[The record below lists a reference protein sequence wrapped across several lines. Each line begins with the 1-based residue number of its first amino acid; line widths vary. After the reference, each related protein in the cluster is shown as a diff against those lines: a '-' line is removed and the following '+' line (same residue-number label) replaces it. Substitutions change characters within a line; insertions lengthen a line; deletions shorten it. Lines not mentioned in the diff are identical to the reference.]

1 MPDLTVNGRTVA
13 VSEAGWL
20 EDCREWDED
29 VARVIA
35 AAEGVE
41 LSDEHWDAI
50 REARAYFEEYG
61 LVAEQRVF
69 MKLMKEKFGPERATQ
84 QYLYQLFPHG
94 PLKQGNKI
102 AGLPRPKGCS

>member
-1 MPDLTVNGRTVA
+1 MPEINIQGRTLQ

-20 EDCREWDED
+20 EDVREWDED
-29 VARVIA
+29 VAKVIA
-35 AAEGVE
+35 ENEGVA
-41 LSDEHWDAI
+41 LTPEHWDVI
-50 REARAYFEEYG
+50 REARAYFDEYG
-61 LVAEQRVF
+61 IVAEQRVF
-69 MKLMKEKFGPERATQ
+69 MKLLKEKYGADRSTQ

>member
-1 MPDLTVNGRTVA
+1 MPEITVQGRAVA

-20 EDCREWDED
+20 ENTLEWDED
-29 VARVIA
+29 IARAIA
-35 AAEGVE
+35 EREGVA
-41 LSDEHWDAI
+41 LTDEHWDAI
-50 REARAYFEEYG
+50 RTAREYFDQYG

-69 MKLMKEKFGPERATQ
+69 MKLMKEKFGPERSSQ

>member
-1 MPDLTVNGRTVA
+1 MPELMVNGQPVE

-20 EDCREWDED
+20 EDCRVWNDD
-29 VARVIA
+29 IAKAIA

-41 LSDEHWDAI
+41 LTDEHWDVI
-50 REARAYFEEYG
+50 REARAYFDEYG
-61 LVAEQRVF
+61 TVAEQRVF
-69 MKLMKEKFGPERATQ
+69 MKLMKEKYGPDRATQ
-84 QYLYQLFPHG
+84 QYLYRLFPHG

>member
-1 MPDLTVNGRTVA
+1 MPHLQVNGEAVE

-20 EDCREWDED
+20 EDCRVWNEE
-29 VARVIA
+29 IA
-35 AAEGVE
+35 KAIAQAEGVA
-41 LSDEHWDAI
+41 LTDEHWDVI

-61 LVAEQRVF
+61 LVAEQRIF
-69 MKLMKEKFGPERATQ
+69 MKLMKEKFGPDRATQ

>member
-1 MPDLTVNGRTVA
+1 MPHLQVNGEAVE

-20 EDCREWDED
+20 EDCRVWNEE
-29 VARVIA
+29 IA
-35 AAEGVE
+35 KAIAQAEGVT
-41 LSDEHWDAI
+41 LTDEHWDVI

-61 LVAEQRVF
+61 LVAEQRIF

-84 QYLYQLFPHG
+84 QYLYELFPHG

>member
-1 MPDLTVNGRTVA
+1 MPELMVKDRAVE

-20 EDCREWDED
+20 EDCRAWDED
-29 VARVIA
+29 IARAIA
-35 AAEGVE
+35 EAEGVT
-41 LSDEHWDAI
+41 LTDEHWDVI
-50 REARAYFEEYG
+50 REARAYFDEYG
-61 LVAEQRVF
+61 IVAEQRVF
-69 MKLMKEKFGPERATQ
+69 MKLMKEKYGAERSSQ

>member
-1 MPDLTVNGRTVA
+1 MPELMVDGLGVD

-20 EDCREWDED
+20 EDCRVWNDD
-29 VARVIA
+29 IA
-35 AAEGVE
+35 TAIAKAEGVV
-41 LSDEHWDAI
+41 LTDAHWDAI
-50 REARAYFEEYG
+50 RVARAYFDEYG
-61 LVAEQRVF
+61 LVAEQRTF

-84 QYLYQLFPHG
+84 QYLYELFPHG

>member
-1 MPDLTVNGRTVA
+1 MPHLQVNGEAVE

-20 EDCREWDED
+20 EDCRVWNEE
-29 VARVIA
+29 IA
-35 AAEGVE
+35 QAIAQAEGVTLTE
-41 LSDEHWDAI
+41 EHWDVI

-69 MKLMKEKFGPERATQ
+69 MKLMKERFGPDRATQ

>member
-1 MPDLTVNGRTVA
+1 MPHLQVNGEAVE

-20 EDCREWDED
+20 EDCRVWNE
-29 VARVIA
+29 AIA
-35 AAEGVE
+35 QAIAQAEGVT
-41 LSDEHWDAI
+41 LTDEHWDVI

-69 MKLMKEKFGPERATQ
+69 MRLMKEKFGPERASQ

>member
-1 MPDLTVNGRTVA
+1 MPHLQVNGEAVE

-20 EDCREWDED
+20 EDCRVWNEE
-29 VARVIA
+29 IA
-35 AAEGVE
+35 KAIAQAEGVT
-41 LSDEHWDAI
+41 LTDEHWDVI

-61 LVAEQRVF
+61 LVAEQRIF
-69 MKLMKEKFGPERATQ
+69 MKLMKEKFGPDRATQ

>member
-1 MPDLTVNGRTVA
+1 MPHLQVNGEAVE

-20 EDCREWDED
+20 EDCRVWNEE
-29 VARVIA
+29 IA
-35 AAEGVE
+35 KAIAQAEGVTLTE
-41 LSDEHWDAI
+41 EHWDVI

-61 LVAEQRVF
+61 LVAEQRIF
-69 MKLMKEKFGPERATQ
+69 MKLMKEKFGPDRATQ